1 MRILPSGPGT
11 DVSYVLAVTA
21 ILGLNAYHG
30 DAAAALIVDGQPVA
44 AAEEERFNRVKH
56 CAGFPSLAA
65 RWCLESAGLTAR
77 DLDHVAIGRDPRA
90 NAAAK
95 FRRLVHNRP
104 GFEYVRSRARNA
116 AQVGQRA
123 LRSRLAASLDADEGS
138 LRARFHSVEH
148 HRAHVASAF
157 FVSPFEEA
165 AVLSVD
171 GFGDF
176 ASTMLA
182 RGARDR
188 VEVLDRVLFPHS
200 LGILYTAV
208 TQWLGF
214 PHYGDEGKVMG
225 LAPYGDPER
234 FRPVLRRL
242 ARADGDLF
250 ALELPYF
257 THHTVGVGMT
267 WAEGS
272 PSIGSLFS
280 SRLVELLGAPRE
292 PRSELSDDHRD
303 VAAALQAHLEELY
316 LHLVQGLWERTRL
329 PNLCLAGGVALNAVA
344 NGRIRP
350 ETPFEGLYVQPA
362 AGDSGTAIGAAF
374 HVWHEALRQPRSFVM
389 DHAYT
394 GPSYNDGEIV
404 RALDD
409 AGLVGDRLDDDS
421 LFALVAERLAAGDVV
436 GWFQDAM
443 EFGPRALGNRSIV
456 TDPRRPDMKDILN
469 ARVKHREPFR
479 PFAPSILAEA
489 TGDWFDQDYTSP
501 FMVLVYRTRPE
512 KRELVPAVT
521 HVDGTGRLQT
531 VERRTNPRYYRLI
544 EEFAAR
550 TGVPIVLNTSF
561 NENEPIV
568 MSPEHAVD
576 TFMQTR
582 MDLLVLGNHVVRRR
596 R

>member
-1 MRILPSGPGT
+1 
-11 DVSYVLAVTA
+11 VTA

-30 DAAAALIVDGQPVA
+30 DAAAALVIDGELVA

-65 RWCLESAGLTAR
+65 RWCLDSAGLGAR

-95 FRRLVHNRP
+95 LRRLVHDRLSF
-104 GFEYVRSRARNA
+104 GYMRSRARNA
-116 AQVGQRA
+116 VQVGQRA
-123 LRSRLAASLDADEGS
+123 LRARLASSLDADERS
-138 LRARFHSVEH
+138 LGARIHSVEH

-157 FVSPFEEA
+157 FVSPFDEA
-165 AVLSVD
+165 AVLSLD

-182 RGARDR
+182 HGARER
-188 VEVLDRVLFPHS
+188 VDVLDRVLFPHS

-234 FRPVLRRL
+234 FLPALRRL

-257 THHTVGVGMT
+257 NHHTAGVEMT
-267 WAEGS
+267 WADGS
-272 PSIGSLFS
+272 PSIGPLFS
-280 SRLVELLGAPRE
+280 PQLVELLGPPRE

-303 VAAALQAHLEELY
+303 VAAALQAHVEELY
-316 LHLVQGLWERTRL
+316 LHLVRRLWERTGL
-329 PNLCLAGGVALNAVA
+329 SNLCLAGGVALNAVA

-374 HVWHEALRQPRSFVM
+374 HVWHETLRQPRSFVM

-394 GPSYNDGEIV
+394 GPSYDDGEIA

-421 LFALVAERLAAGDVV
+421 LFSLVAERLAAGDVV
-436 GWFQDAM
+436 GWFQGAM

-456 TDPRRPDMKDILN
+456 TDPRRADMKDILN

-501 FMVLVYRTRPE
+501 FMVLVYDVRPD
-512 KRELVPAVT
+512 KRASVPAIT

-531 VERRTNPRYYRLI
+531 VERNVNPRYHRLI
-544 EEFAAR
+544 AEFARLTA
-550 TGVPIVLNTSF
+550 VPIVLNTSF

-568 MSPEHAVD
+568 MTPEQAVE
-576 TFMQTR
+576 TFQKTR
-582 MDLLVLGNHVVRRR
+582 IDLLVLGNHVVRRTESKAEASVAAALGVR
-596 R
+596 